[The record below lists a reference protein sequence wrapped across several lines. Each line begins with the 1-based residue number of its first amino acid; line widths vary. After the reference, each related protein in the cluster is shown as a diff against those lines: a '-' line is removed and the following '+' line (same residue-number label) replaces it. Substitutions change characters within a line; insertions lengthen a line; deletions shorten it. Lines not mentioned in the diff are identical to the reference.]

1 MDLVKNVGK
10 QDRNIRFVAGG
21 VAILLGIVSGVW
33 LLDIIGLI
41 LIATA
46 YFGTC
51 FAYMPLGV
59 NTAKDDSDG

>member
-21 VAILLGIVSGVW
+21 IAILLGIFTGQW

-51 FAYMPLGV
+51 LAYMPLNI
-59 NTAKDDSDG
+59 NTATDDPNG

>member
-21 VAILLGIVSGVW
+21 IAILLGIFTGQW

-51 FAYMPLGV
+51 LAYMPLNI
-59 NTAKDDSDG
+59 NTAKDDPNG